1 MKDPIDRLLEEHR
14 DIMAQVEGL
23 RRAVKALEE
32 RGEDAVTEVLPEL
45 KAVGRMMATQLLSH
59 AQRED
64 EALFPALEA
73 VFGRTGS
80 PTEMM
85 RLEHREIH
93 AEAEIF
99 RQTLHELNQVEHPAI
114 MAGGERLRGLAA
126 FGVGARQLRDTGAE
140 IVRLLDLH
148 FGKEE
153 DILFPMAREI
163 LDPAA
168 LERVGRKMEEIA
180 AG

>member
-14 DIMAQVEGL
+14 DIMAQVEPL

-32 RGEDAVTEVLPEL
+32 RGEDAVAEALPSLE
-45 KAVGRMMATQLLSH
+45 AVGRMMATQLLRH
-59 AQRED
+59 AQKED

-73 VFGRTGS
+73 VFGRVGT

-93 AEAEIF
+93 ARAEIF
-99 RQTLHELNQVEHPAI
+99 RRTLHELNEVEHPAI
-114 MAGGERLRGLAA
+114 VAGGERLRGLTA
-126 FGVGARQLRDTGAE
+126 VGASARQLRDTGAE
-140 IVRLLDLH
+140 IVQLLDLH

-153 DILFPMAREI
+153 DILFPMARQI
-163 LDPAA
+163 LDSAA
-168 LERVGRKMEEIA
+168 LEKVGRKMEEIA
-180 AG
+180 AE